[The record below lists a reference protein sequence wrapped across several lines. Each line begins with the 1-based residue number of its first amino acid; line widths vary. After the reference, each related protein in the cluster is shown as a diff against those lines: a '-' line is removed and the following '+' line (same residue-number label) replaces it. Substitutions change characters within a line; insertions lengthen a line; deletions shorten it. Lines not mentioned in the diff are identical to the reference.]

1 MTIAR
6 GAAISALIAA
16 VVAVALLMFGGGGG
30 HEYKV
35 LFQSAGQLVKGN
47 QVQVGGKGIGNVT
60 DIQLTEDNQAEITV
74 KVNDDF
80 SPLHQ
85 GTTAVI
91 RTISLPSVANR
102 NISLT
107 PGPNDAPEI
116 PDGGRITT
124 DETITPVDLDQL
136 FNVFEPKTRKGLQQL
151 LAGFS
156 QWYVGQGP
164 NLGQTF
170 RYFGPALATTA
181 QLTREL
187 AADQQVFTDFI
198 VSSSRVVT
206 ALASRRDDL
215 TGFVSNTNT
224 VLKAV
229 AAENAQLDRTLKY
242 LPGTLRNANTTF
254 VELRSALD
262 DLDRLTNATKPVAPE
277 LAPFFRQLNG
287 LITTARPTFHDFALM
302 INKAGGSN
310 DLTDVLRNLPA
321 LAKVTRTSFPNGVKS
336 LQQGQHVIDFIRPYA
351 TEFAGWLTKFG
362 QGFAYYDANG
372 HYVRIQAIY
381 NAFQFT
387 PNGGNGTLT
396 PVTGAGRSNIVADR
410 GNNRRCPGGATQPA
424 PDGSS
429 PFTDDG
435 KLALA
440 DCDPAARPPGP

>member
-30 HEYKV
+30 HKYKI

-47 QVQVGGKGIGNVT
+47 QVQVGGKGVGNVT
-60 DIQLTEDNQAEITV
+60 DIALTENNQAEITV

-80 SPLHQ
+80 APLHE

-91 RTISLPSVANR
+91 RTVSLPSVANR

-107 PGPNDAPEI
+107 PGPNSAPKI

-124 DETITPVDLDQL
+124 DQTTTPVDLDQL
-136 FNVFEPKTRKGLQQL
+136 FNAFEPKTRKGLQQL
-151 LAGFS
+151 LQGFS
-156 QWYVGQGP
+156 QWYVGQGQH
-164 NLGQTF
+164 LAGALK
-170 RYFGPALATTA
+170 YFSPALATTA
-181 QLTREL
+181 ELAREL
-187 AADQQVFTDFI
+187 SADQKVFTDF
-198 VSSSRVVT
+198 VVKSSRVVT

-224 VLKAV
+224 VFKAI
-229 AAENAQLDRTLKY
+229 ADQNAQLDQTLKY
-242 LPGTLRNANTTF
+242 LPGTLRKANTTF
-254 VELRSALD
+254 VELRGALN
-262 DLDRLTNATKPVAPE
+262 DLDKLTNATKPVAPQ

-321 LAKVTRTSFPNGVKS
+321 LARVTRTSFPNGVKS

-396 PVTGAGRSNIVADR
+396 PATPEQRRNVVADR

-429 PFTDDG
+429 PFTDGG
-435 KLALA
+435 KLTLA
-440 DCDPAARPPGP
+440 DCNPAARPPGP